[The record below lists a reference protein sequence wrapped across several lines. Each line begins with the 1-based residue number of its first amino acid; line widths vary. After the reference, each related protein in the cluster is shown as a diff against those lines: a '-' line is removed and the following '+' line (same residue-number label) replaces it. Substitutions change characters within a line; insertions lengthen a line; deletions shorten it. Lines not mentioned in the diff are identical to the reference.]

1 MLDKKNYFPKKL
13 LLVKGE
19 NFFNYGILLL
29 PSLLPI
35 SLILLFISLRTLE
48 LESPSGGNP
57 ELYSSPAESI
67 ALEYCWSICSGSLK
81 SEQVISNFAAIS
93 LNQIPGDPDSIK
105 GNKVRG
111 VYWTK
116 PDSTGVEVSR
126 DVSIDESKY
135 TEFVKDFQHTYFKEV
150 YDELSKKYKLGRV
163 RLLLKEPRSTLSWH
177 RDPEPRL
184 HIPIYTN
191 PGAIMV
197 IDKVAQHMPADGS
210 VWVTNNLKYHN
221 AFNGGEENRVHL
233 VACVLDY
240 KFN

>member
-1 MLDKKNYFPKKL
+1 MNNITPTKKNQKL
-13 LLVKGE
+13 KMFDDFQKQDIKFDILKLTQACNEVLKIKG
-19 NFFNYGILLL
+19 FDTSLGI
-29 PSLLPI
+29 PH
-35 SLILLFISLRTLE
+35 
-48 LESPSGGNP
+48 
-57 ELYSSPAESI
+57 
-67 ALEYCWSICSGSLK
+67 
-81 SEQVISNFAAIS
+81 FAGIP
-93 LNQIPGDPDSIK
+93 LNQIPGDPESIK
-105 GNKVRG
+105 GSKVRG
-111 VYWTK
+111 VYWTR
-116 PDSTGVEVSR
+116 PDSSGKEVSR
-126 DVSIDESKY
+126 DVMIDESKY
-135 TEFVKDFQHTYFKEV
+135 TEFVKDFEHTYFKEV
-150 YDELSKKYKLGRV
+150 YDQLSNKYKLGRV

-197 IDKVAQHMPADGS
+197 IDKVAHHMPADGS

>member
-1 MLDKKNYFPKKL
+1 MNNITSTNKPQANIINCDFHKQDIQFNLTKL
-13 LLVKGE
+13 RQACDEVLKIKG
-19 NFFNYGILLL
+19 FDTSLGI
-29 PSLLPI
+29 PH
-35 SLILLFISLRTLE
+35 
-48 LESPSGGNP
+48 
-57 ELYSSPAESI
+57 
-67 ALEYCWSICSGSLK
+67 
-81 SEQVISNFAAIS
+81 FAAIS

-116 PDSTGVEVSR
+116 PDSSGVEVSR

-135 TEFVKDFQHTYFKEV
+135 TQFIKDFENTYFKHV
-150 YDELSKKYKLGRV
+150 YEELSKKYKLGRV

-191 PGAIMV
+191 PGSIMV
-197 IDKVAQHMPADGS
+197 IDKVAHHMPADGS

>member
-1 MLDKKNYFPKKL
+1 MSNVSYLKEVKSNNLDSDFHIQDLKFDIEKL
-13 LLVKGE
+13 QNACDEVLNMKG
-19 NFFNYGILLL
+19 FDTSLGI
-29 PSLLPI
+29 PH
-35 SLILLFISLRTLE
+35 
-48 LESPSGGNP
+48 
-57 ELYSSPAESI
+57 
-67 ALEYCWSICSGSLK
+67 
-81 SEQVISNFAAIS
+81 FAAIS

-105 GNKVRG
+105 GNKIRG

-116 PDSTGVEVSR
+116 PDSSGKEVSR
-126 DVSIDESKY
+126 DVAIEEEKY
-135 TEFVKDFQHTYFKEV
+135 TEFVKDFEHTYFKEV
-150 YDELSKKYKLGRV
+150 YDELSKKYKLGRT

-197 IDKVAQHMPADGS
+197 VDKVAQHMPADGS
-210 VWVTNNLKYHN
+210 VWITNNTKYHN
-221 AFNGGEENRVHL
+221 FFNGGEENRVHL